1 MPRLS
6 STPRSVNNGSI
17 GRKTDWQAFY
27 ELRYKNI
34 NKLRETKNPNPY
46 PHKFHVTQSI
56 PAYIKEW
63 GVEGKIEKGQSV
75 EDAQPVR

>member
-1 MPRLS
+1 L
-6 STPRSVNNGSI
+6 
-17 GRKTDWQAFY
+17 QAFY

-56 PAYIKEW
+56 KKYIEEW
-63 GVEGKIEKGQSV
+63 GVEGKIANGDSV
-75 EDAQPVR
+75 EKSEPVGQHSV